1 MASGLG
7 ITTGSLRDLGL
18 VSYISSSGLVTISVL
33 QIPPRVTV
41 RVKKSTC
48 VSRIEVHNS
57 HSANVAFFF
66 SFLPWVRE
74 VEKRTH
80 NEKKLRKRNLQT
92 CHVECGP
99 WGEN

>member
-66 SFLPWVRE
+66 FSPL
-74 VEKRTH
+74 
-80 NEKKLRKRNLQT
+80 
-92 CHVECGP
+92 G
-99 WGEN
+99 